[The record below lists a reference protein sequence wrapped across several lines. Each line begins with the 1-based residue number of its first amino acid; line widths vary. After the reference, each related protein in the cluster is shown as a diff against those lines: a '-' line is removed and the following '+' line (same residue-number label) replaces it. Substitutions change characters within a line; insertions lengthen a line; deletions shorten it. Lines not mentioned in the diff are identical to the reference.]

1 MTTRISLEG
10 GTLEGFPV
18 MWAALHRVLALDQC
32 QVHQSQQSDV
42 IHHNGKEN
50 NVTYHHMS
58 HYEQES
64 KTKEK
69 IAEE

>member
-1 MTTRISLEG
+1 MRLQ
-10 GTLEGFPV
+10 V
-18 MWAALHRVLALDQC
+18 VKWASVDQC

-42 IHHNGKEN
+42 IRHNGKEN

-64 KTKEK
+64 KSKEK